1 MVLKKTFTASRIAL
15 ALLVCLPLAAQAQN
29 IAMVNGKPIPKAR
42 YEALL
47 NQLKSQGQPQTPELE
62 GQLKDELVLRE
73 MFAQEA
79 EKQGLAA
86 TPEFKAQMEMARQG
100 ILISQLFNDYQ
111 KKHPVP
117 EADIKAEYEKFKAES
132 SKNAGTQYR
141 ARHILVEKEDDAK
154 ALIAQIKGGA
164 KFEDLAKKNSKD
176 PGSKDKGGDL
186 DFADPKAY
194 VPEFSAALLKLKKGE
209 MTQTPVKSEFG
220 YHIIKLEDTRET
232 QFPPIEAL
240 RPQIEQRLNQQRMAQ
255 FREELRAKSKTDY
268 VFNFDK
274 NKPAAPAAE
283 SAKK

>member
-1 MVLKKTFTASRIAL
+1 MIRKTFAVRVAVAAAAT
-15 ALLVCLPLAAQAQN
+15 ALLLPLGAQAQN
-29 IAMVNGKPIPKAR
+29 IAIVNGKPVPQAR
-42 YEALL
+42 LTTLVQQAERA
-47 NQLKSQGQPQTPELE
+47 GQQVTPEL
-62 GQLKDELVLRE
+62 QAQAKDQVVLRE
-73 MFAQEA
+73 IFAQEA
-79 EKQGLAA
+79 EKRGITASA
-86 TPEFKAQMEMARQG
+86 DYKAQMELARQS
-100 ILISQLFNDYQ
+100 IMIRELFEDYR
-111 KKHPVP
+111 KKNPVTDA
-117 EADIKAEYEKFKAES
+117 EAKAEYDKFKAQ
-132 SKNAGTQYR
+132 ATGTEYR
-141 ARHILVEKEDDAK
+141 ARHILVEGEDEAK

-283 SAKK
+283 PAKK